1 MHKAIYQSI
10 GVASL
15 TITPFFT
22 FQVTAGECA
31 TGTAPT
37 AGCTIGTSNITYTLT
52 GDIAPASGVD
62 GIQFT
67 SGATTNTT
75 TLTGGITTTGDDAY
89 GLYLNSSDS
98 NITTLTGDIST
109 TGDAAFGLYLN
120 DSDSNTTTLT
130 GGITTTGDT
139 AFGLW
144 LDNSGSNTT
153 TLTGDIST
161 TGAGAYGLVLSAITF
176 IAGCGEGMCLS
187 ITDKTVFNYTTL
199 TGDIS
204 TTGDNASGLFLYY
217 SDSNNTTLTG
227 GITTTGDDAYGL
239 FLYDSDSNTTTL
251 TGGITTTGDAAFGL
265 YLNDSDS
272 NTTLTGGITTT
283 GASSYAIYAN
293 STSDNNTIVFNQGS
307 QIIGGLYNDGTNNTL
322 TFNLGRAASYNF
334 TTSGAVNWVLDDT
347 TKTVIAGSAKSRGVA
362 DMDDAGNRLYQRLS
376 QINSSLTNQ
385 QRQTRQ
391 GYARGDYWI
400 DSYYTDSER
409 DTSPAQINQHT
420 RGITVGFNASGD
432 RDLAMDVIINYENSD
447 AGYGLSEQTVDSN
460 SLMVGLS
467 FPELMT
473 AMDGSLAVKFL
484 AGMSD
489 NDRDLTVL
497 NNTVSSGQ
505 ETITDSYDSTYVTA
519 GASWMQSLYATP
531 RFKSQFL
538 LGMDINHERIEG
550 STASAYYRLDDRD
563 ITQLV
568 GQAQYGVT
576 YTGINEKLTIN
587 GNIGVSHANIID
599 GEKQHYTIDGTA
611 VSYTAD
617 NSNTY
622 TTASLGATYRLTP
635 QTQAYA
641 NLQQFASIDDIQAMT
656 GNVGLAINF

>member
-1 MHKAIYQSI
+1 MHKTIYQSI

-15 TITPFFT
+15 AITPLFT

-31 TGTAPT
+31 TGTAPI
-37 AGCTIGTSNITYTLT
+37 AGCTIGTTGIDYTLT
-52 GDIAPASGVD
+52 GDIAPASGVV
-62 GIQFT
+62 GIKFT

-75 TLTGGITTTGDDAY
+75 TLTGDITTAGDR
-89 GLYLNSSDS
+89 
-98 NITTLTGDIST
+98 
-109 TGDAAFGLYLN
+109 
-120 DSDSNTTTLT
+120 
-130 GGITTTGDT
+130 
-139 AFGLW
+139 
-144 LDNSGSNTT
+144 
-153 TLTGDIST
+153 
-161 TGAGAYGLVLSAITF
+161 
-176 IAGCGEGMCLS
+176 
-187 ITDKTVFNYTTL
+187 
-199 TGDIS
+199 
-204 TTGDNASGLFLYY
+204 
-217 SDSNNTTLTG
+217 
-227 GITTTGDDAYGL
+227 AYGL

-251 TGGITTTGDAAFGL
+251 TGDITTAGDRAFGL
-265 YLNDSDS
+265 IIDTSNSNTTALTGDITTAGDRAHGLFLYDSDS
-272 NTTLTGGITTT
+272 NTTTLTGDITNTGYRAFGLILDTSNSNTTALTGDITTAGTYSHGLYLYVSDSNTTTLTGDITTT
-283 GASSYAIYAN
+283 GYSAFGLFLETSSSNTTTLTGDITTTGSGAHGLYLAASDSNTINLTGSLSATGTGAYAINMN
-293 STSDNNTIVFNQGS
+293 STSDNNTVNLTLNQGDRL
-307 QIIGGLYNDGTNNTL
+307 IGDIVNNGSGNTL
-322 TFNLGRAASYNF
+322 NLTLNSGRASSYNY
-334 TTSGAVNWVLDDT
+334 TSSGSAELGWDVTDNS
-347 TKTVIAGSAKSRGVA
+347 KPFVIGSAKSRGVA

-447 AGYGLSEQTVDSN
+447 VGYGLSEQTIDSN

-497 NNTVSSGQ
+497 NNTVTSGQ

-519 GASWMQSLYATP
+519 GASWMQSLYATQ
-531 RFKSQFL
+531 RFTSQLL
-538 LGMDINHERIEG
+538 LGMDINHEQIEG

-568 GQAQYGVT
+568 GQAQYGIT
-576 YTGINEKLTIN
+576 IQGMNKQLQIN
-587 GNIGVSHANIID
+587 GSIGLAHANIID

-611 VSYTAD
+611 VNYTAD

-622 TTASLGATYRLTP
+622 TTASLGATYRLNP
-635 QTQAYA
+635 QAYA
-641 NLQQFASIDDIQAMT
+641 YANVKQFDSTDDIDGTT
-656 GNVGLAINF
+656 GNVGLVVNF

>member
-1 MHKAIYQSI
+1 MLP
-10 GVASL
+10 V
-15 TITPFFT
+15 ITLRP
-22 FQVTAGECA
+22 V
-31 TGTAPT
+31 
-37 AGCTIGTSNITYTLT
+37 
-52 GDIAPASGVD
+52 
-62 GIQFT
+62 
-67 SGATTNTT
+67 
-75 TLTGGITTTGDDAY
+75 
-89 GLYLNSSDS
+89 
-98 NITTLTGDIST
+98 
-109 TGDAAFGLYLN
+109 
-120 DSDSNTTTLT
+120 
-130 GGITTTGDT
+130 
-139 AFGLW
+139 
-144 LDNSGSNTT
+144 
-153 TLTGDIST
+153 
-161 TGAGAYGLVLSAITF
+161 
-176 IAGCGEGMCLS
+176 
-187 ITDKTVFNYTTL
+187 
-199 TGDIS
+199 
-204 TTGDNASGLFLYY
+204 
-217 SDSNNTTLTG
+217 
-227 GITTTGDDAYGL
+227 
-239 FLYDSDSNTTTL
+239 
-251 TGGITTTGDAAFGL
+251 
-265 YLNDSDS
+265 
-272 NTTLTGGITTT
+272 
-283 GASSYAIYAN
+283 
-293 STSDNNTIVFNQGS
+293 
-307 QIIGGLYNDGTNNTL
+307 
-322 TFNLGRAASYNF
+322 
-334 TTSGAVNWVLDDT
+334 GAVDWVLDDT

-391 GYARGDYWI
+391 GQARGDYWI

-519 GASWMQSLYATP
+519 GASWMQSLYATQ
-531 RFKSQFL
+531 RFTSQFL
-538 LGMDINHERIEG
+538 LGMDINHEQIEG

-568 GQAQYGVT
+568 GQAQYGIT
-576 YTGINEKLTIN
+576 IQGMNKQLQIN
-587 GNIGVSHANIID
+587 GSIGLAHANIID

-617 NSNTY
+617 KSNTY
-622 TTASLGATYRLTP
+622 TTASLGATYRLNP
-635 QTQAYA
+635 QAYA
-641 NLQQFASIDDIQAMT
+641 YANVKQFDSTDDIDGTT
-656 GNVGLAINF
+656 GNVGLVVSF